1 MDARTGRI
9 LWALNPTQRR
19 AMAST
24 TKIMTA
30 RIVLRQVHD
39 LNAAVTAGSDA
50 TTVDEETIGL
60 HAGDKLTVKQLLEG
74 LLIQSGN
81 DAAVDLA
88 DYVGG
93 SQAGFVAMM
102 NAEAQRLGLKDTH
115 YANPDGLD
123 APGHYTTVVDLTD
136 LARLE
141 MRNPVFASL
150 VRRTWAELPGPADD
164 SGKER
169 ILHSP
174 DTLLYS
180 HPWIKGVKTGMTDD
194 AGWCVVSYGRRS
206 PGWLYVTVLGEP
218 TQERRQRDVVALFKY
233 GASLYTTWSSPPA
246 GAVLAGVQVPYSH
259 TPLSLGLSTA
269 FSTMVPPGAQVT
281 WKVDAP
287 AVAHLPVTA
296 GSDLGTVHFFIDG
309 QAAGSRALLAD
320 RDVPAPSWWQR
331 NTARLHDAWH
341 ESGRVVH
348 WLHQAGGWVVDR
360 FRDLGQRIT
369 SLF

>member
-39 LNAAVTAGSDA
+39 LDAVVTARSDV

-60 HAGDKLTVKQLLEG
+60 HAGDSLTVKQLLEG

-123 APGHYTTVVDLTD
+123 APGHYTTVVDLTRPRPARD
-136 LARLE
+136 AQPGVRLSREAYVGRDPRPGRPPRQGAHPAFARHAPVLVPVDQRREDGHDRRRRLVRGLLRPPHPRLAVRHGARRARPQERAAEGRRGPLQVRRLALHDVELAAGGRRAGRRAGALQPHAALAR
-141 MRNPVFASL
+141 S
-150 VRRTWAELPGPADD
+150 
-164 SGKER
+164 
-169 ILHSP
+169 
-174 DTLLYS
+174 
-180 HPWIKGVKTGMTDD
+180 
-194 AGWCVVSYGRRS
+194 
-206 PGWLYVTVLGEP
+206 
-218 TQERRQRDVVALFKY
+218 
-233 GASLYTTWSSPPA
+233 
-246 GAVLAGVQVPYSH
+246 
-259 TPLSLGLSTA
+259 
-269 FSTMVPPGAQVT
+269 
-281 WKVDAP
+281 
-287 AVAHLPVTA
+287 
-296 GSDLGTVHFFIDG
+296 
-309 QAAGSRALLAD
+309 
-320 RDVPAPSWWQR
+320 
-331 NTARLHDAWH
+331 
-341 ESGRVVH
+341 
-348 WLHQAGGWVVDR
+348 
-360 FRDLGQRIT
+360 
-369 SLF
+369 